1 MGKKAHV
8 MCVEV
13 YIISYFFTTISFVY
27 KISWLLK
34 VSILTQLPVSTNL
47 AKIITKKNQNTSK
60 LYLLFIF

>member
-1 MGKKAHV
+1 

-13 YIISYFFTTISFVY
+13 YIISYSFTTISFVY

-47 AKIITKKNQNTSK
+47 AKIITKKKKKTSK